1 MDIIEHTFKNWLLL
15 RLLGSS
21 MDKQNWSL
29 AFLFSIERYGFKA
42 FECGLIAPS
51 LIRLW
56 SVDLATFITSA
67 IDRILVRRRK
77 GIFESLLKS
86 IWIHFRP
93 PRFGNLQFTSATKF
107 SSWEALPCCQ
117 ILWIVLGLVHSSGNL
132 TYAASSQLSILTL
145 LEQFFKDCLTFCI
158 ANYLFIYLF
167 IWAVKNLF
175 LTGHSFFIGKIIIEE
190 KRG

>member
-1 MDIIEHTFKNWLLL
+1 M

-21 MDKQNWSL
+21 MDKKNWSL
-29 AFLFSIERYGFKA
+29 TFLFSVERYGFKA

-77 GIFESLLKS
+77 GIFESSLKS

-117 ILWIVLGLVHSSGNL
+117 ILRIVLGLVDTLVAIWLMRPFLNFPFSL
-132 TYAASSQLSILTL
+132 CLSNSLKIAWRSAL
-145 LEQFFKDCLTFCI
+145 LI
-158 ANYLFIYLF
+158 IYLFIYLGCKKFVSNRSF
-167 IWAVKNLF
+167 IFHRKDNNWREDKWI
-175 LTGHSFFIGKIIIEE
+175 TTK
-190 KRG
+190 